1 MKIYNSLLGIAALA
15 LIASPAM
22 ADHHSAKATKS
33 ATVSIDILTNSKGMT
48 LYTLE
53 ADKPG
58 VSVCN
63 GKCATL
69 WPPHMAEV
77 YSKNEGEFSV
87 ITRNDGGKQWAYK
100 GRPLYTWIKDQKPG
114 DITGHGV
121 VGATGLWLVAQ
132 P

>member
-1 MKIYNSLLGIAALA
+1 
-15 LIASPAM
+15 M
-22 ADHHSAKATKS
+22 ADHHSSKAIKS
-33 ATVSIDILTNSKGMT
+33 ATADINILTNSKGMT

-69 WPPHMAEV
+69 WPPQMAEEH
-77 YSKNEGEFSV
+77 SENEGNFTV
-87 ITRNDGGKQWAYK
+87 ITRADGSKQWAYK
-100 GRPLYTWIKDQKPG
+100 DRPLYTWIKDKKPG

>member
-1 MKIYNSLLGIAALA
+1 MKIQNYLFGIVALA
-15 LIASPAM
+15 LIAPLSM
-22 ADHHSAKATKS
+22 ADHHSANETKS
-33 ATVSIDILTNSKGMT
+33 ATASIDILTNSKGMT

-53 ADKPG
+53 ADRPG
-58 VSVCN
+58 VSVCK

-69 WPPHMAEV
+69 WPPHMAEDH
-77 YSKNEGEFSV
+77 SENEGDFSV
-87 ITRNDGGKQWAYK
+87 ITRDDGARQWAYK
-100 GRPLYTWIKDQKPG
+100 DRPLYTWIKDQKPG

>member
-1 MKIYNSLLGIAALA
+1 MKLYNTIFGLVALGLLV
-15 LIASPAM
+15 SPAM
-22 ADHHSAKATKS
+22 ADHHSPKAIKA
-33 ATVSIDILTNSKGMT
+33 ATANIDILTNAKGMT

-69 WPPHMAEV
+69 WPPHKAEA
-77 YSKNEGEFSV
+77 YSVDEGDFSV
-87 ITRNDGGKQWAYK
+87 ITRDDGSKQWAHK
-100 GRPLYTWIKDQKPG
+100 GMPLYTWIKDQEPG

>member
-1 MKIYNSLLGIAALA
+1 MKIHNLLFGIAALA
-15 LIASPAM
+15 LIASPSM
-22 ADHHSAKATKS
+22 ADNHSTTGTES
-33 ATVSIDILTNSKGMT
+33 ATASIDILTNAKGMT

-69 WPPHMAEV
+69 WPPHRAEAN
-77 YSKNEGEFSV
+77 SETEGKFSV
-87 ITRNDGGKQWAYK
+87 ITRDDGSKQWAYK